1 MRKQFVPFFLIIG
14 LSFLGCS
21 QMEYQDTKMGITVHR
36 LDGDLENRWAISG
49 VAVKLVDSGSKAE
62 QVGIEMGALL
72 SHITGEIPLTSGISF
87 NRIVNKAMKKDNQV
101 TFELSDGTRIKL
113 SVRRRGDKPGLT
125 VKASGE
131 ITDIVP
137 DSPAEKAGLFIGQT
151 ISSVIDERNIKSV
164 EDYKKAV
171 KDFSKYQKPIIFQTT
186 ELSGVKVAV
195 VKALSQLNNQSA
207 LDQLIA
213 HVEEKDGP
221 LRQPAVVALEQLV
234 ATAAGSQSSTFNQK
248 IMKDSRIS
256 DLTQRYMQRIYE
268 PNPEIRRSCLSIL
281 SALKTTSAIPELI
294 TVVKDEAEIPGI
306 RFKAGSTLSQIGAQA
321 VEPLMVAYANG
332 NANVKDIVASAL
344 GNINDESAK
353 RMLFSAISTEQNPTV
368 QLTLADAI
376 AKFNDEESK
385 QKLSN
390 LRSVL
395 QGNSGLQMF
404 IDELLRPK
412 ANIEAELDEEE
423 EFEL

>member
-1 MRKQFVPFFLIIG
+1 
-14 LSFLGCS
+14 
-21 QMEYQDTKMGITVHR
+21 MEYQDTKMGITVHR

-62 QVGIEMGALL
+62 QVGIEIGDLL

-101 TFELSDGTRIKL
+101 AFELSDGTRIKL

-131 ITDIVP
+131 ITDIVL
-137 DSPAEKAGLFIGQT
+137 DSPAEKAGLFIGQK
-151 ISSVIDERNIKSV
+151 ISSVIDERNIESV

-248 IMKDSRIS
+248 IMKDGRIS

-306 RFKAGSTLSQIGAQA
+306 RFKAGSTLSQIGTQA

-344 GNINDESAK
+344 GNINSESAK

-390 LRSVL
+390 LRSDL
-395 QGNSGLQMF
+395 QGNSGLQVF

>member
-62 QVGIEMGALL
+62 QVGIEIGDLL

-101 TFELSDGTRIKL
+101 AFELSDGTRIKL

-151 ISSVIDERNIKSV
+151 ISSVIDERNIESV

-171 KDFSKYQKPIIFQTT
+171 KDFSKYRKPIIFQTT

-213 HVEEKDGP
+213 HVEAKDGP

-248 IMKDSRIS
+248 IMKDGRIS

-395 QGNSGLQMF
+395 QGNSGLQVF

>member
-62 QVGIEMGALL
+62 QVGIEIGDLL

-131 ITDIVP
+131 ITDIVL

-151 ISSVIDERNIKSV
+151 ISSVIDERNIESV

-234 ATAAGSQSSTFNQK
+234 ATAAGSQRSTFNQK
-248 IMKDSRIS
+248 IMKDGRIS

-344 GNINDESAK
+344 GNINSESAK

-395 QGNSGLQMF
+395 QGNSGLQVF

>member
-1 MRKQFVPFFLIIG
+1 MR
-14 LSFLGCS
+14 
-21 QMEYQDTKMGITVHR
+21 
-36 LDGDLENRWAISG
+36 
-49 VAVKLVDSGSKAE
+49 
-62 QVGIEMGALL
+62 
-72 SHITGEIPLTSGISF
+72 
-87 NRIVNKAMKKDNQV
+87 KDNQV

-125 VKASGE
+125 VRAGGE

-137 DSPAEKAGLFIGQT
+137 DSPAEKAGLLIGQT
-151 ISSVIDERNIKSV
+151 ISSVIDERNIESV

-171 KDFSKYQKPIIFQTT
+171 KDFSQYQKPITLQTT

-195 VKALSQLNNQSA
+195 VKALSQLSNQSA

-213 HVEEKDGP
+213 HVEAKDGP
-221 LRQPAVVALEQLV
+221 LRQPAVAALEQLV
-234 ATAAGSQSSTFNQK
+234 ATAAESPSSTFNQE
-248 IMKDSRIS
+248 IMKDGRIS

-268 PNPEIRRSCLSIL
+268 PNPEIRRTCLSIL
-281 SALKTTSAIPELI
+281 SALKTTLAIPELI

-344 GNINDESAK
+344 GNINNENAK
-353 RMLFSAISTEQNPTV
+353 RMLLSAISTEQNPTV

-385 QKLSN
+385 QTLSK
-390 LRSVL
+390 LRSVSK
-395 QGNSGLQMF
+395 GNSGLQMF

-412 ANIEAELDEEE
+412 VNVQAELDEEE

>member
-1 MRKQFVPFFLIIG
+1 MDRP
-14 LSFLGCS
+14 
-21 QMEYQDTKMGITVHR
+21 
-36 LDGDLENRWAISG
+36 
-49 VAVKLVDSGSKAE
+49 
-62 QVGIEMGALL
+62 IEIGALL

-87 NRIVNKAMKKDNQV
+87 NRIVNKAMKKGNQV

-131 ITDIVP
+131 ITDIVL

-151 ISSVIDERNIKSV
+151 ISSVIDERNIESV

-234 ATAAGSQSSTFNQK
+234 ATAAGSQRSTFNQK
-248 IMKDSRIS
+248 IMKDGRIS
-256 DLTQRYMQRIYE
+256 DLTQRYMQR
-268 PNPEIRRSCLSIL
+268 
-281 SALKTTSAIPELI
+281 
-294 TVVKDEAEIPGI
+294 
-306 RFKAGSTLSQIGAQA
+306 F
-321 VEPLMVAYANG
+321 
-332 NANVKDIVASAL
+332 
-344 GNINDESAK
+344 
-353 RMLFSAISTEQNPTV
+353 
-368 QLTLADAI
+368 
-376 AKFNDEESK
+376 
-385 QKLSN
+385 
-390 LRSVL
+390 
-395 QGNSGLQMF
+395 
-404 IDELLRPK
+404 
-412 ANIEAELDEEE
+412 
-423 EFEL
+423 

>member
-14 LSFLGCS
+14 LGFLGCS
-21 QMEYQDTKMGITVHR
+21 QMEYQDTKMGITVQR

-49 VAVKLVDSGSKAE
+49 VTVKLVDSGSKAE
-62 QVGIEMGALL
+62 QAGIEIGALL

-131 ITDIVP
+131 ITDIVL

-151 ISSVIDERNIKSV
+151 ISSVIDERNIESV

-195 VKALSQLNNQSA
+195 VKALSQLNNQSS

-213 HVEEKDGP
+213 HVEAKDGP

-234 ATAAGSQSSTFNQK
+234 ATAAGSQRSTFNQK
-248 IMKDSRIS
+248 IMKDGRIS

-306 RFKAGSTLSQIGAQA
+306 RFKAGSTLSQIGVQA

-344 GNINDESAK
+344 GNINNESAK

-395 QGNSGLQMF
+395 QGNSGLQVF

>member
-14 LSFLGCS
+14 LSFFGCS

-62 QVGIEMGALL
+62 QVGIEIGDLL
-72 SHITGEIPLTSGISF
+72 SHITGKIPLTSGISF

-101 TFELSDGTRIKL
+101 AFELSDGTRIKL

-131 ITDIVP
+131 ITDIVL

-151 ISSVIDERNIKSV
+151 ISSVIDERNIESV

-234 ATAAGSQSSTFNQK
+234 ATAVGSQSSTFNQK
-248 IMKDSRIS
+248 IMKDGRIS

-344 GNINDESAK
+344 GNINNESAK

-395 QGNSGLQMF
+395 QGNSGLQVF